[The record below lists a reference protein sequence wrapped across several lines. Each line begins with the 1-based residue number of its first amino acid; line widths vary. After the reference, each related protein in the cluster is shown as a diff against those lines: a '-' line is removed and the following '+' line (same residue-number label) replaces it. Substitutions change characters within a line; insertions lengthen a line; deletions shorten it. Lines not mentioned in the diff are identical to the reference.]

1 MYLHSPGPQP
11 TPISAVACGTH
22 TFDMNDLQ
30 TAYRTF
36 FGKGDALYQLFSP
49 YRICPL
55 GAHVDHQH
63 GLVTGFAFDSGIEF
77 LFSAT
82 DTGKVEMASLS
93 FEGLMTFNVQRPV
106 DEKQG
111 NWGDYLR
118 GAVWALQQDFKLE
131 KGIRGIVKGSMPI
144 GGLSSSAALLCG
156 FVMAIDK
163 VNKLNL
169 SRQQI
174 IDYAS
179 IAERQ
184 YVGLNNGILD
194 QACVVLC
201 EADKLLY
208 LDTHTANTSSSR
220 SAWSGGILPPTSV
233 LTLTT
238 LTTRQSTTARSA
250 NPLQI
255 RHLLLR
261 RDPKANRTDYN
272 LRVSECKTAAWII
285 QAYEDE
291 HLKELQDTRLRDV
304 EESTFDKYA
313 DKMPARFARRARH
326 FFTECDRVKA
336 GVEAWKRGDIEA
348 FGQQIFESCE
358 SSMNNYECGSPEL
371 ISLYKIMRRT
381 PASTADASQGGF
393 KGACIA
399 LVDPAKEDEIR
410 SFVTEEYLKEY
421 PQYKD
426 TFEIFFQNPA
436 DGVDF
441 L

>member
-1 MYLHSPGPQP
+1 M
-11 TPISAVACGTH
+11 T
-22 TFDMNDLQ
+22 DLF

-36 FGKGDALYQLFSP
+36 FGKGDALYRLFAP

-63 GLVTGFAFDSGIEF
+63 GLVSGFAFDSGIDF

-118 GAVWALQQDFKLE
+118 GAVWALQQDFHLE
-131 KGIRGIVKGSMPI
+131 KGVRGIVKGSMPI

-163 VNKLNL
+163 VNHLGL
-169 SRQQI
+169 TRQQV

-179 IAERQ
+179 VAERK

-208 LDTHTANTSSSR
+208 LDTETGEHRLVPFGGDNPR
-220 SAWSGGILPPTSV
+220 PLPFKLGIFFSGVTRK
-233 LTLTT
+233 LTG
-238 LTTRQSTTARSA
+238 
-250 NPLQI
+250 
-255 RHLLLR
+255 
-261 RDPKANRTDYN
+261 TDYN

-291 HLKELQDTRLRDV
+291 HLRELADTRLRDV
-304 EESTFDKYA
+304 SEEKFEEYA
-313 DKMPARFARRARH
+313 GRMPGRFARRARH
-326 FFTECDRVKA
+326 FFTECDRVTA
-336 GVEAWKRGDIEA
+336 GVKAWEEGDIGK
-348 FGQQIFESCE
+348 FGQYVFESCE
-358 SSMNNYECGSPEL
+358 SSMDNYECGSPEL
-371 ISLYKIMRRT
+371 ISLYRIMRRT
-381 PASTADASQGGF
+381 PGIYGGRFSGAGF

-399 LVDPAKEDEIR
+399 LVDPEKTDEIR
-410 SFVTEEYLKEY
+410 DCVTREYLKEY
-421 PQYKD
+421 PQYSD
-426 TFEIFFQNPA
+426 SFEIFFCNPA
-436 DGVDF
+436 NGVDF

>member
-1 MYLHSPGPQP
+1 ME
-11 TPISAVACGTH
+11 
-22 TFDMNDLQ
+22 DLFQ
-30 TAYRTF
+30 AYRTF

-63 GLVTGFAFDSGIEF
+63 GLVTGFAFDNGIEF

-82 DTGKVEMASLS
+82 ETGKVEMASLS
-93 FEGLMTFNVQRPV
+93 FEGLMTFNVQRFNE
-106 DEKQG
+106 EKQN

-118 GAVWALQQDFKLE
+118 GAVWALQQDFQLKR
-131 KGIRGIVKGSMPI
+131 GVRGIVKGSMPI

-163 VNKLNL
+163 VNQLGLDK
-169 SRQQI
+169 RQI
-174 IDYAS
+174 IKYAS

-208 LDTHTANTSSSR
+208 LDTATEEYQLLPFGDGSQPLPFELGIFF
-220 SAWSGGILPPTSV
+220 SGVTRK
-233 LTLTT
+233 LTG
-238 LTTRQSTTARSA
+238 
-250 NPLQI
+250 
-255 RHLLLR
+255 
-261 RDPKANRTDYN
+261 TDYN
-272 LRVSECKTAAWII
+272 LRVSECKTAAWMLE
-285 QAYEDE
+285 AYENIP
-291 HLKELQDTRLRDV
+291 LRELQETRLRDV
-304 EESTFDKYA
+304 DEQVFLKYE
-313 DKMPARFARRARH
+313 DRMPERFARRARH
-326 FFTECDRVKA
+326 FYTECDRVTD
-336 GVEAWKRGDIEA
+336 GVKAWKEGDIEK
-348 FGQQIFESCE
+348 FGKYIFESCE

-371 ISLYKIMRRT
+371 IDIYEIMRWTDGIYGGRFSG
-381 PASTADASQGGF
+381 AGF

-399 LVDPAKEDEIR
+399 LVDPKKKDDIKQ
-410 SFVTEEYLKEY
+410 FVTNEYLKKY

-426 TFEIFFQNPA
+426 SFEVYFCHPCH
-436 DGVDF
+436 GVDF

>member
-1 MYLHSPGPQP
+1 MTSLHQ
-11 TPISAVACGTH
+11 
-22 TFDMNDLQ
+22 
-30 TAYRTF
+30 AYRTF
-36 FGKGDALYQLFSP
+36 FGKGDALYQLFAP

-63 GLVTGFAFDSGIEF
+63 GLVSGFAFDSGIEF

-118 GAVWALQQDFKLE
+118 GAVWALQQDFRLE

-163 VNKLNL
+163 VNHLGL
-169 SRQQI
+169 TRQQI

-179 IAERQ
+179 VAERK

-208 LDTHTANTSSSR
+208 LDTETGEHRMIPFGGENPKPLPFKLGIFF
-220 SAWSGGILPPTSV
+220 SGVTRK
-233 LTLTT
+233 LTG
-238 LTTRQSTTARSA
+238 
-250 NPLQI
+250 
-255 RHLLLR
+255 
-261 RDPKANRTDYN
+261 TDYN
-272 LRVSECKTAAWII
+272 LRVAECKTAAWIM
-285 QAYEDE
+285 QAYEGE
-291 HLKELQDTRLRDV
+291 HLKELPDTRLRDV
-304 EESTFDKYA
+304 PEDRLEKYA
-313 DKMPARFARRARH
+313 DRMPSRFARRARH
-326 FFTECDRVKA
+326 FFTECNRVREGVKA
-336 GVEAWKRGDIEA
+336 WEDGDIRK
-348 FGQQIFESCE
+348 FGQYVFESCE

-371 ISLYKIMRRT
+371 IALYNIMKDTEGIFGGRFSG
-381 PASTADASQGGF
+381 AGF

-399 LVDPAKEDEIR
+399 LVDPEKLDSIR
-410 SFVTEEYLKEY
+410 QTVTEKYLEKY

-426 TFEIFFQNPA
+426 SFEIFFCDPA
-436 DGVDF
+436 NGVDF

>member
-1 MYLHSPGPQP
+1 ME
-11 TPISAVACGTH
+11 
-22 TFDMNDLQ
+22 DLFQ
-30 TAYRTF
+30 AYRTF

-63 GLVTGFAFDSGIEF
+63 GLVTGFAFDNGIEF

-82 DTGKVEMASLS
+82 ETGKVEMASLS
-93 FEGLMTFNVQRPV
+93 CEGLMTFNVQRFNE
-106 DEKQG
+106 EKQN

-118 GAVWALQQDFKLE
+118 GAVWALQQDFQLKR
-131 KGIRGIVKGSMPI
+131 GVRGIVKGSMPI

-163 VNKLNL
+163 VNQLGLDK
-169 SRQQI
+169 RQI
-174 IDYAS
+174 IKYAS

-208 LDTHTANTSSSR
+208 LDTATEEYQLLPFGDGSQPLPFELGIFF
-220 SAWSGGILPPTSV
+220 SGVTRK
-233 LTLTT
+233 LTG
-238 LTTRQSTTARSA
+238 
-250 NPLQI
+250 
-255 RHLLLR
+255 
-261 RDPKANRTDYN
+261 TDYN
-272 LRVSECKTAAWII
+272 LRVSECKTAAWMLE
-285 QAYEDE
+285 AYENIP
-291 HLKELQDTRLRDV
+291 LRELQETRLRDV
-304 EESTFDKYA
+304 DEQVFLKYE
-313 DKMPARFARRARH
+313 DRMPERFARRARH
-326 FFTECDRVKA
+326 FYTECDRVTD
-336 GVEAWKRGDIEA
+336 GVKAWKEGDIEK
-348 FGQQIFESCE
+348 FGKYIFESCE

-371 ISLYKIMRRT
+371 IDIYEIMRRT
-381 PASTADASQGGF
+381 DGIYGGRFSGAGF

-399 LVDPAKEDEIR
+399 LVDPKKKDGIKQ
-410 SFVTEEYLKEY
+410 FVTNEYLKKY

-426 TFEIFFQNPA
+426 SFEVYFCHPCH
-436 DGVDF
+436 GVDF

>member
-1 MYLHSPGPQP
+1 M
-11 TPISAVACGTH
+11 T
-22 TFDMNDLQ
+22 NDLF

-93 FEGLMTFNVQRPV
+93 FEGLTTFNVQRPI
-106 DEKQG
+106 EEPQH

-118 GAVWALQQDFKLE
+118 GAVWALQTDFHLE
-131 KGIRGIVKGSMPI
+131 KGVRGIVKGSMPI

-163 VNKLNL
+163 VNGLNL
-169 SRQQI
+169 TRQQI

-179 IAERQ
+179 LAERK

-201 EADKLLY
+201 ESDKLLY
-208 LDTHTANTSSSR
+208 LDTETGAHR
-220 SAWSGGILPPTSV
+220 LIGFGERKEGQGPGELPFKLGIFFSGVTRK
-233 LTLTT
+233 LTG
-238 LTTRQSTTARSA
+238 
-250 NPLQI
+250 
-255 RHLLLR
+255 
-261 RDPKANRTDYN
+261 TDYN
-272 LRVSECKTAAWII
+272 LRVSECKTAAWMI
-285 QAYEDE
+285 QAYEGE
-291 HLKELQDTRLRDV
+291 QLKELADTRLRDV
-304 EESTFDKYA
+304 AEEDFEKNA
-313 DKMPARFARRARH
+313 GRMPERFAKRARH
-326 FFTECDRVKA
+326 FYSECNRVAEGVKA
-336 GVEAWKRGDIEA
+336 WEEGDIEK
-348 FGQQIFESCE
+348 FGQLVFESCE

-371 ISLYKIMRRT
+371 IALYKIMRRT
-381 PASTADASQGGF
+381 PGIYGGRFSGAGF

-399 LVDPAKEDEIR
+399 LVDPSKEEGIR
-410 SFVTEEYLKEY
+410 EFVAREYLKEY

-426 TFEIFFQNPA
+426 SFEIFFCNPA
-436 DGVDF
+436 NGVDF

>member
-1 MYLHSPGPQP
+1 M
-11 TPISAVACGTH
+11 T
-22 TFDMNDLQ
+22 DLF

-36 FGKGDALYQLFSP
+36 FGKGDALYQLFAP

-63 GLVTGFAFDSGIEF
+63 GLVSGFAFDSGIDF

-82 DTGKVEMASLS
+82 DSGKVEMASLS

-118 GAVWALQQDFKLE
+118 GAVWALQQDFHLE
-131 KGIRGIVKGSMPI
+131 KGIRGIIKGSMPI

-163 VNKLNL
+163 VNHLGL
-169 SRQQI
+169 TRQQI

-179 IAERQ
+179 IAERR

-201 EADKLLY
+201 ESDKLLY
-208 LDTHTANTSSSR
+208 LDTETGEYRLIPFGGDTPKPLPFKLGIFF
-220 SAWSGGILPPTSV
+220 SGV
-233 LTLTT
+233 
-238 LTTRQSTTARSA
+238 TRQLTG
-250 NPLQI
+250 
-255 RHLLLR
+255 
-261 RDPKANRTDYN
+261 TDYN

-285 QAYEDE
+285 EAYEGE
-291 HLKELQDTRLRDV
+291 HLKELSDTRLRDV
-304 EESTFDKYA
+304 TKASFEKNA
-313 DKMPARFARRARH
+313 DMMPQRFARRAKH
-326 FFTECDRVKA
+326 FFSECERVKK
-336 GVEAWKRGDIEA
+336 GVKSWEDGNIEL
-348 FGQQIFESCE
+348 FGKYVFESCE

-371 ISLYKIMRRT
+371 ISLYNVMRNTDGIYGGRFSG
-381 PASTADASQGGF
+381 AGF

-399 LVDPAKEDEIR
+399 LVDPAKLDSVRETVR
-410 SFVTEEYLKEY
+410 REYLAQY
-421 PQYKD
+421 PQYESS
-426 TFEIFFQNPA
+426 FEIFFCNPA
-436 DGVDF
+436 NGVDF

>member
-1 MYLHSPGPQP
+1 MSY
-11 TPISAVACGTH
+11 
-22 TFDMNDLQ
+22 NDLHQ
-30 TAYRTF
+30 AYRTF

-63 GLVTGFAFDSGIEF
+63 GLVSGFAFDSGIEF

-82 DTGKVEMASLS
+82 DSGKVEMASLS

-118 GAVWALQQDFKLE
+118 GAVWALQQDFRLE

-163 VNKLNL
+163 VNHLGL
-169 SRQQI
+169 TRQQV

-179 IAERQ
+179 IAERR

-201 EADKLLY
+201 ESDKLLY
-208 LDTHTANTSSSR
+208 LDTETGEHRLVPFGGDNPKPLPFKLGIFF
-220 SAWSGGILPPTSV
+220 SGVTRK
-233 LTLTT
+233 LTG
-238 LTTRQSTTARSA
+238 
-250 NPLQI
+250 
-255 RHLLLR
+255 
-261 RDPKANRTDYN
+261 TDYN
-272 LRVSECKTAAWII
+272 LRVAECKTAAWIM
-285 QAYEDE
+285 QAYEGE
-291 HLKELQDTRLRDV
+291 HLKELSDTRLRDV
-304 EESTFDKYA
+304 PEGHLEKYA
-313 DKMPARFARRARH
+313 DRMPTRFARRAHH
-326 FFTECDRVKA
+326 FFTECDRVRH
-336 GVEAWKRGDIEA
+336 GVEAWEEGDIEK
-348 FGQQIFESCE
+348 FGRLVFESCQ
-358 SSMNNYECGSPEL
+358 SSMDNYECGSPEL
-371 ISLYKIMRRT
+371 IAIYEIMRETDGIFGGRFSG
-381 PASTADASQGGF
+381 AGF

-399 LVDPAKEDEIR
+399 LVDPGKLDTIR
-410 SFVTEEYLKEY
+410 KTVTEKYLERY

-426 TFEIFFQNPA
+426 SFEIFFCDPA
-436 DGVDF
+436 NGVDF

>member
-1 MYLHSPGPQP
+1 MTSLHQ
-11 TPISAVACGTH
+11 
-22 TFDMNDLQ
+22 
-30 TAYRTF
+30 AYRTF

-63 GLVTGFAFDSGIEF
+63 GLVSGFAFNSGIEF

-82 DTGKVEMASLS
+82 DSGKVEMASLS

-118 GAVWALQQDFKLE
+118 GAVWALQQDFHLE

-163 VNKLNL
+163 VNNIGLT
-169 SRQQI
+169 RQQV

-179 IAERQ
+179 IAERM

-208 LDTHTANTSSSR
+208 LDTKTSEYR
-220 SAWSGGILPPTSV
+220 LVPFGGDNPKPLPFKLGIFFSGVTRK
-233 LTLTT
+233 LTG
-238 LTTRQSTTARSA
+238 
-250 NPLQI
+250 
-255 RHLLLR
+255 
-261 RDPKANRTDYN
+261 TDYN
-272 LRVSECKTAAWII
+272 LRVAECKTAAWIM

-291 HLKELQDTRLRDV
+291 HLQEFSDTRLRDV
-304 EESTFDKYA
+304 PEEHLEKYA
-313 DKMPARFARRARH
+313 DRMPVRFARRARH
-326 FFTECDRVKA
+326 FFTECDRVRD
-336 GVEAWKRGDIEA
+336 GVVAWEEGDIEK
-348 FGQQIFESCE
+348 FGKLVFESCE

-371 ISLYKIMRRT
+371 IELYEIMKGTDGIFGGRFSG
-381 PASTADASQGGF
+381 AGF

-399 LVDPAKEDEIR
+399 LVDPEKLDAIR
-410 SFVTEEYLKEY
+410 EVVSEKYLKKY

-426 TFEIFFQNPA
+426 SFEIFFCDLAN
-436 DGVDF
+436 GVDF

>member
-1 MYLHSPGPQP
+1 MGDFTIYE
-11 TPISAVACGTH
+11 TNI
-22 TFDMNDLQ
+22 F

-63 GLVTGFAFDSGIEF
+63 GLVTGFAFNSGIDF

-82 DTGKVEMASLS
+82 DSGKVEMASLS

-118 GAVWALQQDFKLE
+118 GAVWALQQDFRLE
-131 KGIRGIVKGSMPI
+131 KGVRGIVNGSMPI

-163 VNKLNL
+163 VNNL
-169 SRQQI
+169 GLTRKQV

-208 LDTHTANTSSSR
+208 LDTETGEHRLIPFGGDSPKPLPFKLGIFF
-220 SAWSGGILPPTSV
+220 SGVTRK
-233 LTLTT
+233 LTG
-238 LTTRQSTTARSA
+238 
-250 NPLQI
+250 
-255 RHLLLR
+255 
-261 RDPKANRTDYN
+261 TDYN
-272 LRVSECKTAAWII
+272 LRVSECKTAAWIM
-285 QAYEDE
+285 QAYKGEP
-291 HLKELQDTRLRDV
+291 LKELSDTRLRDV
-304 EESTFDKYA
+304 PEELLEKYSSL
-313 DKMPARFARRARH
+313 MPERFAKRARH
-326 FFTECDRVKA
+326 FYSECERVANGIKA
-336 GVEAWKRGDIEA
+336 WEAGDIER
-348 FGQQIFESCE
+348 FGKLVFESCE

-371 ISLYKIMRRT
+371 IDLYEVMRDTDGIFGGRFSG
-381 PASTADASQGGF
+381 AGF

-399 LVDPAKEDEIR
+399 LVDPAKLDSIR
-410 SFVTEEYLKEY
+410 KTVTEKYLVKY

-426 TFEIFFQNPA
+426 SFEIFFCDPTN
-436 DGVDF
+436 GVDF

>member
-1 MYLHSPGPQP
+1 M
-11 TPISAVACGTH
+11 T
-22 TFDMNDLQ
+22 DLF

-63 GLVTGFAFDSGIEF
+63 GFVTGFAFNSGIDF

-82 DTGKVEMASLS
+82 NSGKVEMASLS

-118 GAVWALQQDFKLE
+118 GAVWALQQDFRLE
-131 KGIRGIVKGSMPI
+131 KGVRGIVNGSMPI

-163 VNKLNL
+163 VNNL
-169 SRQQI
+169 GLTRKQV

-208 LDTHTANTSSSR
+208 LDTETGEHRLIPFGGDSPKPLPFKLGIFF
-220 SAWSGGILPPTSV
+220 SGVTRK
-233 LTLTT
+233 LTG
-238 LTTRQSTTARSA
+238 
-250 NPLQI
+250 
-255 RHLLLR
+255 
-261 RDPKANRTDYN
+261 TDYN
-272 LRVSECKTAAWII
+272 LRVSECKTAAWIM
-285 QAYEDE
+285 QAYEGE
-291 HLKELQDTRLRDV
+291 PLKELSDTRLRDV
-304 EESTFDKYA
+304 PEEMLEKYSSL
-313 DKMPARFARRARH
+313 MPERFAKRARH
-326 FFTECDRVKA
+326 FYSECDRVANGVKA
-336 GVEAWKRGDIEA
+336 WEAGDIES
-348 FGQQIFESCE
+348 FGKLVFESCE

-371 ISLYKIMRRT
+371 IDLYEAMRDTDGIFGGRFSG
-381 PASTADASQGGF
+381 AGF

-399 LVDPAKEDEIR
+399 LVDPAKLDSIR
-410 SFVTEEYLKEY
+410 KTVTEKYLAKY

-426 TFEIFFQNPA
+426 SFEIFFCDPTN
-436 DGVDF
+436 GVDF

>member
-1 MYLHSPGPQP
+1 ME
-11 TPISAVACGTH
+11 
-22 TFDMNDLQ
+22 DLFQ
-30 TAYRTF
+30 AYRTF

-63 GLVTGFAFDSGIEF
+63 GLVTGFAFDNGIEF

-82 DTGKVEMASLS
+82 ETGKVEMASLS
-93 FEGLMTFNVQRPV
+93 FEGLMTFNVQRFNE
-106 DEKQG
+106 EKQN

-118 GAVWALQQDFKLE
+118 GAVWALQQDFQLKR
-131 KGIRGIVKGSMPI
+131 GVRGIVKGSMPI

-163 VNKLNL
+163 VNQLGLDK
-169 SRQQI
+169 RQI
-174 IDYAS
+174 IKYAS

-208 LDTHTANTSSSR
+208 LDTATEEYQLLPFGDGSQPLPFELGIFF
-220 SAWSGGILPPTSV
+220 SGVTRK
-233 LTLTT
+233 LTG
-238 LTTRQSTTARSA
+238 
-250 NPLQI
+250 
-255 RHLLLR
+255 
-261 RDPKANRTDYN
+261 TDYN
-272 LRVSECKTAAWII
+272 LRVSECKTAAWMLE
-285 QAYEDE
+285 AYENIP
-291 HLKELQDTRLRDV
+291 LRELQETRLRDV
-304 EESTFDKYA
+304 DEQVFLKYE
-313 DKMPARFARRARH
+313 DRMPERFARRARH
-326 FFTECDRVKA
+326 FYTECDRVTD
-336 GVEAWKRGDIEA
+336 GVKAWKEGDIEK
-348 FGQQIFESCE
+348 FGKYIFESCE

-371 ISLYKIMRRT
+371 IDIYEIMRRT
-381 PASTADASQGGF
+381 DGIYGGRFSGAGF

-399 LVDPAKEDEIR
+399 LVDPKKKDSIKQ
-410 SFVTEEYLKEY
+410 FVTNEYLKKY

-426 TFEIFFQNPA
+426 SFEVYFCHPCH
-436 DGVDF
+436 GVDF

>member
-1 MYLHSPGPQP
+1 MR
-11 TPISAVACGTH
+11 
-22 TFDMNDLQ
+22 DLFQ
-30 TAYRTF
+30 AYRTF
-36 FGKGDALYQLFSP
+36 FGKGDALYQLFAP

-82 DTGKVEMASLS
+82 ETGKVEMASLS
-93 FEGLMTFNVQRPV
+93 FEGLMTFNVNRPV
-106 DEKQG
+106 DEKQQ

-118 GAVWALQQDFKLE
+118 GAVWALQQDFQLKQ
-131 KGIRGIVKGSMPI
+131 GVRGIVQGSMPI

-163 VNKLNL
+163 VNSLGL
-169 SRQQI
+169 SKMQVI
-174 IDYAS
+174 EYAS
-179 IAERQ
+179 RAERN

-208 LDTHTANTSSSR
+208 LDTRTSEYKLLPFGDGKKPLPFKLGIFF
-220 SAWSGGILPPTSV
+220 SGVTRK
-233 LTLTT
+233 LTG
-238 LTTRQSTTARSA
+238 
-250 NPLQI
+250 
-255 RHLLLR
+255 
-261 RDPKANRTDYN
+261 TDYN
-272 LRVSECKTAAWII
+272 LRVSECKTAAWIM
-285 QAYEDE
+285 QAYENE

-304 EESTFDKYA
+304 PEELFNKYQ
-313 DKMPARFARRARH
+313 DKMPERFAKRARH
-326 FFTECDRVKA
+326 FYSECDRVIDGVKA
-336 GVEAWKRGDIEA
+336 WQEGDIKK
-348 FGQQIFESCE
+348 FGEYIFQSCE

-371 ISLYKIMRRT
+371 IALYKILRQTEGIYGGRFSG
-381 PASTADASQGGF
+381 AGF

-399 LVDPAKEDEIR
+399 LVDPAKEESIR
-410 SFVTEEYLKEY
+410 KKVTEEYLKQY

-426 TFEIFFQNPA
+426 SFELFFCDPA
-436 DGVDF
+436 NGVDF

>member
-1 MYLHSPGPQP
+1 M
-11 TPISAVACGTH
+11 
-22 TFDMNDLQ
+22 TFNDLHQ
-30 TAYRTF
+30 AYRTF
-36 FGKGDALYQLFSP
+36 FGKGDALYQLFAP

-63 GLVTGFAFDSGIEF
+63 GLVSGFAFDSGIEF

-82 DTGKVEMASLS
+82 DSGKVEMASLS

-118 GAVWALQQDFKLE
+118 GAVWALQQDFRLE

-163 VNKLNL
+163 VNHLGL
-169 SRQQI
+169 TRQQI

-179 IAERQ
+179 VAERK

-201 EADKLLY
+201 EADKLLF
-208 LDTHTANTSSSR
+208 LDTETGEHRLIPFGGDTPR
-220 SAWSGGILPPTSV
+220 PLPFKLGIFFSGVTRK
-233 LTLTT
+233 LTG
-238 LTTRQSTTARSA
+238 
-250 NPLQI
+250 
-255 RHLLLR
+255 
-261 RDPKANRTDYN
+261 TDYN
-272 LRVSECKTAAWII
+272 LRVAECKTAAWIM
-285 QAYEDE
+285 QAYEGD
-291 HLKELQDTRLRDV
+291 HLKELPDTRLRDV
-304 EESTFDKYA
+304 PEANLEKYA
-313 DKMPARFARRARH
+313 DRMPDRFARRARH
-326 FFTECDRVKA
+326 FFSECDRVRK
-336 GVEAWKRGDIEA
+336 GVEAWEAGDIQR
-348 FGQQIFESCE
+348 FGQCVFDSCE
-358 SSMNNYECGSPEL
+358 SSMVNYECGSPEL
-371 ISLYKIMRRT
+371 IALYKIMRKTDGIFGGRFSG
-381 PASTADASQGGF
+381 AGF

-399 LVDPAKEDEIR
+399 LVDPEKIDSIR
-410 SFVTEEYLKEY
+410 ESVTAEYLKEY

-426 TFEIFFQNPA
+426 SFEIFFCDPA
-436 DGVDF
+436 NGVDF